1 MNSLLAAVVVV
12 AGGLSTSPAAASPS
26 RESPGA
32 KSPDSQDM
40 AEVEAAEA
48 VSPLRAHLT
57 RPVAR
62 SAHHLDHG
70 VIGFELG
77 LGYPHVYRLGL
88 AVGLFDRLT
97 IGATAHWLPG
107 QTAPG
112 WSPTVALA
120 FYRGPRL
127 ELGATYYQLLF
138 PPETTEGDE
147 DGEGSSDPFA
157 FERRAHYL
165 MGTISFAQAWFTAGV
180 DLGWARGREA
190 DPFPQDTLLQDP
202 EAPPYF
208 TRDRFAGGLHLRVG
222 TRRVGLVMRGLFPYP
237 MVELALGV
245 RFGAFEMRSRGEWW
259 RW

>member
-1 MNSLLAAVVVV
+1 MQNSAR
-12 AGGLSTSPAAASPS
+12 P
-26 RESPGA
+26 
-32 KSPDSQDM
+32 
-40 AEVEAAEA
+40 
-48 VSPLRAHLT
+48 VSPLREHLT

-70 VIGFELG
+70 VIGLELG

-97 IGATAHWLPG
+97 IGATAHWLPR

-120 FYRGPRL
+120 FFRGPRL
-127 ELGATYYQLLF
+127 EVGATYYQLLF
-138 PPETTEGDE
+138 PPEPTEGEDE
-147 DGEGSSDPFA
+147 EPDPFA
-157 FERRAHYL
+157 FDRRAHYL

-180 DLGWARGREA
+180 DLGWARGREL

-202 EAPPYF
+202 EALPYF